1 MRIELISIEL
11 ACFKSFIV
19 PQLIAF
25 QADKG
30 LNFLGGL
37 NKVHPRMGANGAG
50 KSSLW
55 DAMFWCFYGYSI
67 RGDRA
72 SDLTSRS
79 AKRPE
84 VETKITVDGV
94 LHAIKRIGNP
104 ERLMIDAVTAT
115 QSEVDCLL
123 RLSKAQFSQSVL
135 FGQSASFFLD
145 LTIYERGALLEE
157 TLDLSIWQR
166 ASDFASK
173 EAESFRAS
181 IAASQRKLAYE
192 AGRSASLPNRAE
204 LERSIAEDKQ
214 RRSVKFDKILATLTK
229 MEGLLIAA
237 RHSLKIASSAYDKL
251 HDAKHLEAA
260 LKEADLISH
269 KANSLF
275 IGAQAIITM
284 RKNEINAL
292 SIKSSGKCP
301 TCFQVIDQ
309 TAAKMREHDLECA
322 NIDMELELADLGDKA
337 RVADKAYK
345 RAHSLHDAHETVKNA
360 ASTTFHVCTANLKT
374 AIINVD
380 TQILEVEAQIADSE
394 KITELQRMLEQHDIT
409 RISIEAAIVA
419 AKQDITANSEL
430 LELANYWKQAF
441 KKVKL
446 FVIARLM
453 VQLEVE
459 TANAAS
465 QLGLEGWD
473 IQFVIESENKSGGLK
488 QGVQV
493 IVSNADGSKAAA
505 SLLSGGENQRI
516 RLAVEMGLSSLIQR
530 LSGAQ
535 YGFEIWDEP
544 SSYLSDEGV
553 EDLLDCLRY
562 KAMAE
567 QKAIWLTE
575 HRTPAYN
582 FTNVWTV
589 IKDASGSQVIK
600 EKVVN

>member
-11 ACFKSFIV
+11 ACFKSFIA
-19 PQLIAF
+19 PQLITF
-25 QADKG
+25 EADKG

-72 SDLTSRS
+72 SDLTARS
-79 AKRPE
+79 AKRPA
-84 VETKITVDGV
+84 VETKISIDGAS
-94 LHAIKRIGNP
+94 HAVKRIGNP
-104 ERLMIDAVTAT
+104 ERLTIDAMPAT
-115 QSEVDCLL
+115 QEEVDRLL
-123 RLSKAQFSQSVL
+123 RLSRAQFSQSVL

-145 LTIYERGALLEE
+145 LTIYQRSALLEE
-157 TLDLSIWQR
+157 TLDLSVWQR

-173 EAESFRAS
+173 EAESFRAL
-181 IAASQRKLAYE
+181 IAISQRKLAYE
-192 AGRSASLPNRAE
+192 AGRAASLPNRAE
-204 LERSIAEDKQ
+204 LEKAIIEEERSRTA
-214 RRSVKFDKILATLTK
+214 KFDESLATLVKLEAKLADVNHAFTSATAIHEK
-229 MEGLLIAA
+229 
-237 RHSLKIASSAYDKL
+237 LKS
-251 HDAKHLEAA
+251 AKHLEAA
-260 LKEADLISH
+260 LNQAEIICDKAGKELA
-269 KANSLF
+269 
-275 IGAQAIITM
+275 GAQAVIAV

-292 SIKSSGKCP
+292 GIEATGKCP
-301 TCFQVIDQ
+301 TCFQQLDQ
-309 TAAKMREHDLECA
+309 TIAKARAHDLECA
-322 NIDMELELADLGDKA
+322 NIDMGLELAELSDKVRNSDA
-337 RVADKAYK
+337 AYK
-345 RAHSLHDAHETVKNA
+345 RARSLHQAHQDAANEAASKLYAYKASVQIASNDVALQTVKIE
-360 ASTTFHVCTANLKT
+360 SQIEEGEKPTESQ
-374 AIINVD
+374 II
-380 TQILEVEAQIADSE
+380 
-394 KITELQRMLEQHDIT
+394 LQQHDAMLANIQ
-409 RISIEAAIVA
+409 AAYAA
-419 AKQDITANSEL
+419 AKQDITANNEL
-430 LELANYWKQAF
+430 LELAIYWKQAF
-441 KKVKL
+441 KKVRL

-465 QLGLEGWD
+465 LLGLEGWD

-493 IVSNADGSKAAA
+493 LVSNADGKAAA
-505 SLLSGGENQRI
+505 SLWSGGENQRI